1 MVRPCFITQAAI
13 AFSSEVKPLLIPN
26 ESIGQ
31 EKSKWSLDIEQNA
44 LDLLKKLRGVAEVG
58 EIA

>member
-13 AFSSEVKPLLIPN
+13 PFSSEVKPLLIPN

-44 LDLLKKLRGVAEVG
+44 LDLLKKLRGAAEVG